1 MTEAWND
8 CETNPNFTIINL
20 GATYTQGAAAQK
32 GAQKSKTGHAREEW
46 LGKSKSQAKSKVGH
60 SKHSDSAGKSN
71 AKEDRHSRHG
81 KGQARTKTV
90 KKSNRKFT
98 RKARESTGRHAW
110 KSKTCICLTTSD
122 AHKENAESKPTSNR
136 PGGLKGM
143 QTGELTDRKEVHNA
157 VICRTRQ
164 ILFAGRGIGG
174 VQAGR
179 CKPK

>member
-1 MTEAWND
+1 MTEAWN

-122 AHKENAESKPTSNR
+122 A
-136 PGGLKGM
+136 
-143 QTGELTDRKEVHNA
+143 QQGE
-157 VICRTRQ
+157 CRVEANQ
-164 ILFAGRGIGG
+164 Q
-174 VQAGR
+174 QAGR
-179 CKPK
+179 PEGHADGRVD